1 MTTDLGIERQLD
13 EWLGSVPPEAAD
25 RVVAA
30 VAHRISVQRQ
40 RPAWRFGWSRPWRRE
55 LALAVL
61 AIAMALAIVGAAI
74 LGSGPSPTPSPPVTT
89 TPTPTAVAPT
99 LPPPPGSL
107 AAGAHS
113 TNRFQPTLSFSVPG
127 GWLNVRDESSA
138 YTLRQPDEIG
148 LTMHVLSGPAVPER
162 RGECLVPRRSGT
174 AESVE
179 SWIDFLTTHPSLSPS
194 TPRPVVVG
202 GYEGQRVIVRL
213 VGSWPTPCPSAPG
226 GPDPDAV
233 LSIDDTVTALTI
245 IDVDG
250 RIVVVR
256 LGAPTVYWFNHLVRL
271 AEPVIASFE
280 FATPG

>member
-1 MTTDLGIERQLD
+1 MTTNPDIERHLD

-40 RPAWRFGWSRPWRRE
+40 RPAWWFGWSRPRHRE

-61 AIAMALAIVGAAI
+61 AIAVALAIVGAAI
-74 LGSGPSPTPSPPVTT
+74 LGSGPSPTPSPSVTR
-89 TPTPTAVAPT
+89 TPTPTAVVPT

-107 AAGAHS
+107 SAGAHS
-113 TNRFQPTLSFSVPG
+113 TSRFQPTLSFRVPG
-127 GWLNVRDESSA
+127 GWLNLRDEPSA

-148 LTMHVLSGPAVPER
+148 LTVHVLSGLAIPER
-162 RGECLVPRRSGT
+162 RGECLVSRRSGT

-179 SWIDFLTTHPSLSPS
+179 TWIDFLTTHPSLSPS
-194 TPRPVVVG
+194 TPEPVVVG
-202 GYEGQRVIVRL
+202 GHEGQRVIVRR
-213 VGSWPTPCPSAPG
+213 VGTWPAPCTSAPG
-226 GPDPDAV
+226 EPDPGAV

-250 RIVVVR
+250 QLLIVQ
-256 LGAPTVYWFNHLVRL
+256 LGAPNVYWFTHITRL

-280 FATPG
+280 FAKPG